1 MKTHRN
7 LGLAALVVFIISFFL
22 PAFEGMSGFASF
34 AFCWDTLLGHEL
46 SGNIR
51 ILSGGWF
58 YYSGFVMSNI
68 LFVGLVAALFLTR
81 KIVRL
86 RSVFSLVCFLQALS
100 WLVLFTI
107 SGKPSQITAIK
118 VGYYVWLI
126 AYGLLV
132 TAYLWKMM
140 SNQGAAANR
149 RPAGQSDGSDNLSA
163 MVAADRG
170 FRGRSLSLI
179 VRPLWSASTPK
190 EANLKLRRIQWQVRN
205 LFTLRTSAQPPRS
218 FGMH

>member
-22 PAFEGMSGFASF
+22 PAFEDMSGFASF
-34 AFCWDTLLGHEL
+34 AFCWDTLLGHEP

-81 KIVRL
+81 KIGRL
-86 RSVFSLVCFLQALS
+86 TSVFSLVCFLQALS

-107 SGKPSQITAIK
+107 SGKRSQITAIK

-140 SNQGAAANR
+140 SNHIKYQIKCQSSLLTLLSGYDSLRLCLANCAFNIR
-149 RPAGQSDGSDNLSA
+149 ARC
-163 MVAADRG
+163 
-170 FRGRSLSLI
+170 I
-179 VRPLWSASTPK
+179 T
-190 EANLKLRRIQWQVRN
+190 
-205 LFTLRTSAQPPRS
+205 
-218 FGMH
+218 

>member
-7 LGLAALVVFIISFFL
+7 LGLAALVVFITSFFL
-22 PAFEGMSGFASF
+22 PAFEDMSGFASF
-34 AFCWDTLLGHEL
+34 AFCWDTLLGHEP

-68 LFVGLVAALFLTR
+68 LFVGLVAALFLAR
-81 KIVRL
+81 KIGRL

-132 TAYLWKMM
+132 TAYLWKMR
-140 SNQGAAANR
+140 SNGQDSIERSVPKMDSRTGTALQRTAAPLGSRTVRIICQRWLQSAGRFR
-149 RPAGQSDGSDNLSA
+149 R
-163 MVAADRG
+163 
-170 FRGRSLSLI
+170 RSLSYI
-179 VRPLWSASTPK
+179 
-190 EANLKLRRIQWQVRN
+190 
-205 LFTLRTSAQPPRS
+205 
-218 FGMH
+218 GC

>member
-34 AFCWDTLLGHEL
+34 AFCWDTLLGHEPF
-46 SGNIR
+46 GNIR
-51 ILSGGWF
+51 ILSGVWF

-68 LFVGLVAALFLTR
+68 LFVGLVVALFVTR
-81 KIVRL
+81 KIRRV
-86 RSVFSLVCFLQALS
+86 RSVLSVVCFLQALS

-132 TAYLWKMM
+132 TAHPWKRMFDHW
-140 SNQGAAANR
+140 AETNR
-149 RPAGQSDGSDNLSA
+149 RLARRFIGGEFHRASCDHPLQFLLSPRQIFGKSLA
-163 MVAADRG
+163 M
-170 FRGRSLSLI
+170 
-179 VRPLWSASTPK
+179 RPDAP
-190 EANLKLRRIQWQVRN
+190 Q
-205 LFTLRTSAQPPRS
+205 
-218 FGMH
+218 

>member
-22 PAFEGMSGFASF
+22 PAFEDMSGFASF
-34 AFCWDTLLGHEL
+34 AFCWDTLLGHEPT
-46 SGNIR
+46 GNVR

-68 LFVGLVAALFLTR
+68 LFVGLVAALFLTK
-81 KIVRL
+81 KIGRL

-100 WLVLFTI
+100 WLVLFAI

-132 TAYLWKMM
+132 TAYPWKRM
-140 SNQGAAANR
+140 SNQGAATNPAAASGLQSSRPEGRISRQRWIGLLGYYGAR
-149 RPAGQSDGSDNLSA
+149 RVDN
-163 MVAADRG
+163 G
-170 FRGRSLSLI
+170 
-179 VRPLWSASTPK
+179 WSSGG
-190 EANLKLRRIQWQVRN
+190 E
-205 LFTLRTSAQPPRS
+205 
-218 FGMH
+218 

>member
-1 MKTHRN
+1 MSFGVGMMRLTIIKRCRSCPSSLDTHAVHEN
-7 LGLAALVVFIISFFL
+7 TTHFFL
-22 PAFEGMSGFASF
+22 PAFEEMSGFASF
-34 AFCWDTLLGHEL
+34 AFCWDTLLGHEP

-140 SNQGAAANR
+140 SNKSLEPTGFCV
-149 RPAGQSDGSDNLSA
+149 PVLPFGFSVL
-163 MVAADRG
+163 MVSPPV
-170 FRGRSLSLI
+170 SL
-179 VRPLWSASTPK
+179 PLGP
-190 EANLKLRRIQWQVRN
+190 LRA
-205 LFTLRTSAQPPRS
+205 L
-218 FGMH
+218 

>member
-1 MKTHRN
+1 MKTDRN

-22 PAFEGMSGFASF
+22 PAFEDMSGFASF
-34 AFCWDTLLGHEL
+34 AFCWDTLLGHEP

-51 ILSGGWF
+51 ILSGSWF

-81 KIVRL
+81 KIGRL

-118 VGYYVWLI
+118 TGYYMWLI

-140 SNQGAAANR
+140 SKQGAAANR
-149 RPAGQSDGSDNLSA
+149 RPARQSDGSDNLSA
-163 MVAADRG
+163 MVAVDRTFPAAVAELG
-170 FRGRSLSLI
+170 C
-179 VRPLWSASTPK
+179 WA
-190 EANLKLRRIQWQVRN
+190 A
-205 LFTLRTSAQPPRS
+205 
-218 FGMH
+218 

>member
-1 MKTHRN
+1 MRLVRRVAELESLDTNMKTHRN

-34 AFCWDTLLGHEL
+34 AFCWDTLLGHEP

-81 KIVRL
+81 KIGRL

-149 RPAGQSDGSDNLSA
+149 RPAGQSDVSDNLSA
-163 MVAADRG
+163 TVAAAPA
-170 FRGRSLSLI
+170 FRAAVAELCR
-179 VRPLWSASTPK
+179 
-190 EANLKLRRIQWQVRN
+190 
-205 LFTLRTSAQPPRS
+205 
-218 FGMH
+218 

>member
-1 MKTHRN
+1 M
-7 LGLAALVVFIISFFL
+7 VFIISFFL
-22 PAFEGMSGFASF
+22 PAFEDMSGFASF

-132 TAYLWKMM
+132 TAYLWKTM

-149 RPAGQSDGSDNLSA
+149 RPAGRSDGSDNLSA
-163 MVAADRG
+163 MVAAWPDVSG
-170 FRGRSLSLI
+170 GGR
-179 VRPLWSASTPK
+179 
-190 EANLKLRRIQWQVRN
+190 
-205 LFTLRTSAQPPRS
+205 
-218 FGMH
+218 

>member
-34 AFCWDTLLGHEL
+34 AFCWDTLLGHEPF
-46 SGNIR
+46 GNIR
-51 ILSGGWF
+51 ILSGVWF

-68 LFVGLVAALFLTR
+68 LFVGLVVALFVTR
-81 KIVRL
+81 KIRRV
-86 RSVFSLVCFLQALS
+86 RSVLSVVCFLQALS

-132 TAYLWKMM
+132 AAHPWKRMFDHW
-140 SNQGAAANR
+140 AETNR
-149 RPAGQSDGSDNLSA
+149 RLARRFIGGEFHRASCDHPLQFLLSPRQIFGKSLA
-163 MVAADRG
+163 M
-170 FRGRSLSLI
+170 
-179 VRPLWSASTPK
+179 RPDAP
-190 EANLKLRRIQWQVRN
+190 Q
-205 LFTLRTSAQPPRS
+205 
-218 FGMH
+218 

>member
-1 MKTHRN
+1 MWS
-7 LGLAALVVFIISFFL
+7 LSSPSFCL
-22 PAFEGMSGFASF
+22 LLRTCQDSF
-34 AFCWDTLLGHEL
+34 AFCWDTLLGHEP

-68 LFVGLVAALFLTR
+68 LFVRLVAALFLTR
-81 KIVRL
+81 KIGRL

-100 WLVLFTI
+100 WLVLFAI

-132 TAYLWKMM
+132 TAHLWKRT

-149 RPAGQSDGSDNLSA
+149 HPARPSDGSDNLTA
-163 MVAADRG
+163 FVAVDRAFPAAAADR
-170 FRGRSLSLI
+170 
-179 VRPLWSASTPK
+179 
-190 EANLKLRRIQWQVRN
+190 
-205 LFTLRTSAQPPRS
+205 
-218 FGMH
+218 

>member
-22 PAFEGMSGFASF
+22 PAFEDMSGFASF
-34 AFCWDTLLGHEL
+34 AFCWDTLLGHEPT
-46 SGNIR
+46 GNVR

-68 LFVGLVAALFLTR
+68 LFVGLVAALFLTK
-81 KIVRL
+81 KIGRL
-86 RSVFSLVCFLQALS
+86 RSVFSLFCFLQPLS

-107 SGKPSQITAIK
+107 SGDQITAIK

-132 TAYLWKMM
+132 SAYLWKRM
-140 SNQGAAANR
+140 SNQCAAVNR
-149 RPAGQSDGSDNLSA
+149 RRAMPLDGSDNLSA
-163 MVAADRG
+163 FVAAD
-170 FRGRSLSLI
+170 
-179 VRPLWSASTPK
+179 PA
-190 EANLKLRRIQWQVRN
+190 
-205 LFTLRTSAQPPRS
+205 
-218 FGMH
+218 